1 MSELRDLS
9 PLPEGAPG
17 FELSRNGFGKLCLS
31 WEGET
36 PHEGVVPV
44 RAFPIAAPEEG
55 LSLVSAEGKE
65 LVYLGHWQR
74 LPQPQRALI
83 EEELAQREFVPRIR
97 RIVSVSTFSTP
108 SSWQVE
114 TDRGLATLVLKVEE
128 DIRRLP
134 GRGRLL
140 ISCSH
145 GIAYE
150 VVDLTQLDRASKR
163 LLERFL

>member
-1 MSELRDLS
+1 MPELPHASDTGVGS
-9 PLPEGAPG
+9 AG
-17 FELSRNGFGKLCLS
+17 FELSRNDFGKLCFS
-31 WEGET
+31 SSAEER
-36 PHEGVVPV
+36 HEGVVPV

-55 LSLVSAEGKE
+55 LSLVSAQGKE
-65 LVYLGHWQR
+65 LAYFNDWKRLPPPQR
-74 LPQPQRALI
+74 LLI
-83 EEELAQREFVPRIR
+83 EEELAQREFMPKIQ

-108 SSWQVE
+108 STWRLE
-114 TDRGLATLVLKVEE
+114 TDRGPATLVLKVEE

-145 GIAYE
+145 GIVYE
-150 VVDLTQLDRASKR
+150 VVDLTRLDKVSKR

>member
-17 FELSRNGFGKLCLS
+17 FELSRNGFGKLCFS
-31 WEGET
+31 SSTEGL
-36 PHEGVVPV
+36 HEGVVPV

-65 LVYLGHWQR
+65 LAYLEQWQR
-74 LPQPQRALI
+74 LPPPQRALI
-83 EEELAQREFVPRIR
+83 EDELAQREFVPKIQ

-108 SSWQVE
+108 STWQVD

-128 DIRRLP
+128 DQVTP
-134 GRGRLL
+134 PPP
-140 ISCSH
+140 S
-145 GIAYE
+145 
-150 VVDLTQLDRASKR
+150 DMPT
-163 LLERFL
+163 